1 VARYPLDLTMSFLPP
16 RSSATDAAGNP
27 HPNFATVQA
36 NVVAQSQG
44 ALPTAATPP
53 AGASIPS
60 LYRAYYH
67 LPLLL
72 KYAVIIVGLVFGVVI
87 VLSVGFSVLILLLSG
102 LGWGFVGNVLM
113 LALIPNVLLG
123 LVTLAVAG
131 CIALMCSRSLFIE
144 VSEIGLTQCFSVPG
158 MPQMAIAKQTLEWL
172 TVRNMETYT
181 VAGKRFLRAGTLGVD
196 KPFYAPLCVL
206 ADERALWNA
215 MRQIAPA
222 SAQAVQRC
230 VAQALG

>member
-1 VARYPLDLTMSFLPP
+1 MTFLPP
-16 RSSATDAAGNP
+16 RPSASDDAGGP
-27 HPNFATVQA
+27 SPTFATIQA
-36 NVVAQSQG
+36 NVAAQTQVAVPT
-44 ALPTAATPP
+44 PTAYAVGP
-53 AGASIPS
+53 AISAP
-60 LYRAYYH
+60 YRAYYH
-67 LPLLL
+67 LPHLL
-72 KYAVIIVGLVFGVVI
+72 KYAVIIIGVVFGVVI
-87 VLSVGFSVLILLLSG
+87 TLSVGFSVLILILSG

-113 LALIPNVLLG
+113 LALIPNVLLA

-131 CIALMCSRSLFIE
+131 CVAVMCSRSLFIE

-158 MPQMAIAKQTLEWL
+158 MPQMPIARQTLEWL

-181 VAGKRFLRAGTLGVD
+181 VAGQRMLRAGTLGVD

-206 ADERALWNA
+206 ANERMLWEA

-230 VAQALG
+230 VAQELA